1 MKLTN
6 TEKGYF
12 LRLLNRGGNIP
23 GFNVD
28 EFNAFTMSSI
38 GIPLCE
44 HYGVSKGKSLT
55 RYVSEASDEDVTK
68 LLLELLTNYEEN
80 YPHFHYDTGYGEED
94 EFAPIW
100 DQISSEKEPEYRKLY
115 EKCKAVANRLTSENQ
130 YTDDAAKSIKKA
142 FSSEYIDNQLAI
154 MLPMQKENPTEAI
167 GKAKELIESC
177 CKGILEENG
186 QTYDSTWDAPRLVK
200 ETTNFLKVAPENI
213 PSDIRGAESMKS
225 ILKSLRAIANGL
237 NELRNVY
244 GSGHGKSP
252 NYQGLCERHARLAVG
267 SALTLVNF
275 LWDSHLHI
283 KNNPPKTT

>member
-55 RYVSEASDEDVTK
+55 RYVYEANDEDVTK
-68 LLLELLTNYEEN
+68 LLFELLTNYEEN
-80 YPHFHYDTGYGEED
+80 YPHFHYDTGYGDED

-100 DQISSEKEPEYRKLY
+100 AQISNDKEPEYRKLY
-115 EKCKAVANRLTSENQ
+115 EKCKEVANRLTSENQ
-130 YTDDAAKSIKKA
+130 YTDDAAKSIKEA

-252 NYQGLCERHARLAVG
+252 NYQGLSERHARLAVG

-275 LWDSHLHI
+275 LWDSHLRI

>member
-1 MKLTN
+1 MKMTT

-12 LRLLNRGGNIP
+12 LRLLNRAGNIP

-68 LLLELLTNYEEN
+68 LLLELLANYEEN
-80 YPHFHYDTGYGEED
+80 YPHFHYDTGYGDED

-100 DQISSEKEPEYRKLY
+100 AQISNDKGPEYRKVY
-115 EKCKAVANRLTSENQ
+115 EKCKEVANRLTSRNQ
-130 YTDDAAKSIKKA
+130 YTDAAAKSIKEA

-186 QTYDSTWDAPRLVK
+186 QIFDSTWDAPRLVK

-252 NYQGLCERHARLAVG
+252 NYKGLSERHAKLAVG

-275 LWDSHLHI
+275 LWDSHLRRQSM
-283 KNNPPKTT
+283 